1 METKKVKL
9 TQVALN
15 EANPRTITE
24 PKMQKLVDSILVFP
38 RMLELRPIVI
48 DETFTA
54 LGGNMRLKALTIISG
69 MSADQIRER
78 LAGQSV
84 FSKKAQGEQ
93 EAIVAYWQKWLTRP
107 QAVVVQEQS
116 LTEDEKKQFIIKDNV
131 SFGQW
136 DWVALGKWDTADLG
150 AWGMDVWT
158 PPPTDW
164 SNGAKQGNDFSG
176 GALPPEL
183 QGVDISPDD
192 LPKLQGDDDTEYQRV
207 IITYRKEQEQEVCN
221 LLGVEKIDRVVYE
234 LNEIVNGAV

>member
-78 LAGQSV
+78 LTGQSV

-136 DWVALGKWDTADLG
+136 DWVALGKWDTEDLG

-207 IITYRKEQEQEVCN
+207 IITYKKEQEQELCN
-221 LLGVEKIDRVVYE
+221 LLGIEKVEKVLYE
-234 LNEIVNGAV
+234 LNEIVDGAV